1 MQPNYAGGRGQTSY
15 SGPLTQ
21 GTFWSRSRATATLNL
36 VPMIDI
42 FTVLVTF
49 LLMTAVF
56 SRITVLQLD
65 LPSDSQTAAATPPTF
80 RLEVI
85 VRPEG
90 FELTN
95 GSKLIAAI
103 PKVNGQ
109 YDLKT
114 LSGLA
119 LALKR
124 ENPGSDDASVLME
137 REIEYDYLIQVMDA
151 IRSTEVPASEVEG
164 AGATG
169 TDVPASRRAAIQQ
182 KPVRVPLFAHIA
194 VGEAP

>member
-1 MQPNYAGGRGQTSY
+1 
-15 SGPLTQ
+15 
-21 GTFWSRSRATATLNL
+21 
-36 VPMIDI
+36 MIDI

-65 LPSDSQTAAATPPTF
+65 LPSDNQMTAATPPTF

-103 PKVNGQ
+103 PKVNGE

-124 ENPGSDDASVLME
+124 ENPGTDEASVLLE
-137 REIEYDYLIQVMDA
+137 REIAYDYLIQVMDA
-151 IRSTEVPASEVEG
+151 IRSTEVPPGDVGG
-164 AGATG
+164 AGTPG
-169 TDVPASRRAAIQQ
+169 TDVPASRRAVVQQ